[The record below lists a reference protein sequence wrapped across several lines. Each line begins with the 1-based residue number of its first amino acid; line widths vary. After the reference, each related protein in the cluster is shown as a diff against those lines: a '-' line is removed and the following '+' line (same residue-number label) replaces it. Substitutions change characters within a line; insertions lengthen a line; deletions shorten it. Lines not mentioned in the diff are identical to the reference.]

1 MPNTSRN
8 RSALKRKLGV
18 VLLSGGLDSTTL
30 AAWAKRQGYEL
41 KGLTFY
47 YGQRHRR
54 ELEAARKVA
63 QILGLEQKVL
73 DVSFFKDLAWRSAL
87 TSQEIAVPHEESP
100 DIPPTYVPLRNT
112 LFIALAAALL
122 ESEALFLIEERGL
135 NPRELRAAVL
145 IAANI
150 IDWSGYPDCR
160 PEYFEKLAEAL
171 NQGSKLGTQYG
182 VKLEIEAPLV
192 FKSKAE
198 IVRLGMELGAPLEHT
213 WSCYEGGEVPCGE
226 CDSCRLRAKGFAE
239 AGYEDPLM
247 IRLRREGR
255 LVGK

>member
-1 MPNTSRN
+1 MPSTSN
-8 RSALKRKLGV
+8 RKLGV
-18 VLLSGGLDSTTL
+18 ILLSGGLDSTTL

-41 KGLTFY
+41 RALTFY
-47 YGQRHRR
+47 YGQRHRK
-54 ELEAARKVA
+54 EIEAARKVA
-63 QILGLEQKVL
+63 RILGIKHQVL

-87 TSQEIAVPHEESP
+87 TNRLIAVPREESP

-112 LFIALAAALL
+112 LFISLAAALL
-122 ESEALFLIEERGL
+122 ESEALFLIEEKGL
-135 NPRELRAAVL
+135 DPDQIEAAVL
-145 IAANI
+145 IAANV

-160 PEYFEKLAEAL
+160 PEYFERLAEAL

-182 VKLEIEAPLV
+182 VKFKVEAPLV

-198 IVRLGMELGAPLEHT
+198 IIRLGMELGAPLEHT

-239 AGYEDPLM
+239 AGREDPLVQ
-247 IRLRREGR
+247 RLRREGR
-255 LVGK
+255 LAGK

>member
-1 MPNTSRN
+1 M
-8 RSALKRKLGV
+8 

-30 AAWAKRQGYEL
+30 ATWAKHQGYEL

-54 ELEAARKVA
+54 EIEAASEVA
-63 QILGLEQKVL
+63 QILGIEQKVL
-73 DVSFFKDLAWRSAL
+73 DISFFRELAEHSAL
-87 TSQEIAVPHEESP
+87 TSQRIAVPHGESSG
-100 DIPPTYVPLRNT
+100 IPLTYVPLRNT
-112 LFIALAAALL
+112 LFITLAAALL
-122 ESEALFLIEERGL
+122 ESEALLLIEEKGL
-135 NPRELRAAVL
+135 RPETLKAAVL

-160 PEYFEKLAEAL
+160 PEYFEKLSQAL
-171 NQGSKLGTQYG
+171 NLGSKLGAQYQ
-182 VKLEIEAPLV
+182 VRLRVEVPLV

-198 IVRLGMELGAPLEHT
+198 IIRLGRELGAPLEHT

-239 AGYEDPLM
+239 AGYPDPLLE
-247 IRLRREGR
+247 RLRREGK
-255 LVGK
+255 LAAE

>member
-30 AAWAKRQGYEL
+30 AVWAKRQGYEL

>member
-182 VKLEIEAPLV
+182 VKLEVEAPLV
-192 FKSKAE
+192 FRSKAE

-226 CDSCRLRAKGFAE
+226 CDSCQLRAKGFAE

>member
-122 ESEALFLIEERGL
+122 ESEALFLIEERGF

-198 IVRLGMELGAPLEHT
+198 IVRLGMELGAPLEYT

-226 CDSCRLRAKGFAE
+226 CDSCRLRAKGFAG
-239 AGYEDPLM
+239 AGYEDPLLK
-247 IRLRREGR
+247 RLEREGR
-255 LVGK
+255 LARK